1 MASPVFPSHV
11 TYDNYC
17 LLHSYITRV
26 LISCSDALCTRLSVL
41 HLFITLLHYS
51 QVGEYRELTEK
62 LVPAKLWREW
72 TSLFVSG
79 KPLYDTQQD
88 TEATTTQQRAGPTP
102 ADILE
107 MERQAILNEGDFQE
121 YKVC

>member
-1 MASPVFPSHV
+1 MSRAFLPH
-11 TYDNYC
+11 
-17 LLHSYITRV
+17 I
-26 LISCSDALCTRLSVL
+26 LSVL
-41 HLFITLLHYS
+41 LLCITLLHYS

>member
-1 MASPVFPSHV
+1 M
-11 TYDNYC
+11 TI
-17 LLHSYITRV
+17 LHSCITCV
-26 LISCSDALCTRLSVL
+26 SSISCSDALCTLLSVL
-41 HLFITLLHYS
+41 LLCITLLHYS

-88 TEATTTQQRAGPTP
+88 TAATTTQQRTGPTP

-107 MERQAILNEGDFQE
+107 MERQAILNEGDIQE
-121 YKVC
+121 